1 MEVKPEELSQ
11 LIQLAGI
18 SHQPEQEPV
27 AVAISAEDNI
37 SDCNCS
43 NTSTMRGLLDAL
55 NVDEPEIEEEIEEET
70 EWENAS
76 RDFSKSAHPVQNNYD
91 DFSYHPA
98 KNHMQRRTNGY
109 GDNPLREEELIKEYT
124 EFKKKD

>member
-1 MEVKPEELSQ
+1 MEIKPEELSQ
-11 LIQLAGI
+11 LMQLAGI

-37 SDCNCS
+37 SDSNCS

-55 NVDEPEIEEEIEEET
+55 NADEPEIEEEIEEET

-76 RDFSKSAHPVQNNYD
+76 RDFSKSAHTVQNNYD
-91 DFSYHPA
+91 DFSYHTA

>member
-1 MEVKPEELSQ
+1 MEIKPEELSQ
-11 LIQLAGI
+11 LMQLAGI

-37 SDCNCS
+37 PDSNCS
-43 NTSTMRGLLDAL
+43 NNSTMRGLLDAL
-55 NVDEPEIEEEIEEET
+55 NTDESEIEEET

-76 RDFSKSAHPVQNNYD
+76 RDFSKSAHQVQDNYD

-109 GDNPLREEELIKEYT
+109 GDNPLREEDLIKEYT